1 MSSTVTRRGPAVLV
15 AAVLSVGLV
24 AGGTL
29 WLGAKASGGKRP
41 GRAPHSPQANRSPSS
56 SPGGQPIPDMLL
68 AWTPGG
74 LPPGFSERVARL
86 PGVDR
91 LVTVSSGTGWLT
103 RSFDELGHVLDSP
116 PGGYAIPIEVAATD
130 PRAYRSFMPPEDR
143 AVLSRLA
150 RGEAA
155 LGATS
160 ARLRRLG
167 SGGTLAFGDRRVR
180 VAGILPDADLGAHEV
195 LLSTRTAAVL
205 GITRPRYVL
214 IDPSPGASRSALTV
228 RIRSLLAPGA
238 PLRVR
243 GLGETPF
250 FRQGDAVLPPIAM
263 KQAFGEFAAQ
273 PLPNGFMR
281 MDPSWQAGHIVD
293 ANVPILGHVQCNSAL
308 IPMLRGALKETAR
321 QGLGHVIDSNGY
333 GGCYVPRFISEDPT
347 GDISH
352 HSWGAAIDFNVPEN
366 PFGAAPHQDP
376 RLVAIFEKWGFT
388 WGGRWLVPDGMH
400 FEFSHFP
407 PPP

>member
-1 MSSTVTRRGPAVLV
+1 MSSTVTRRGRAVLV

-24 AGGTL
+24 AGGAL
-29 WLGAKASGGKRP
+29 RLGAKAPGGKRQV
-41 GRAPHSPQANRSPSS
+41 GAPHLPQANRSPSS
-56 SPGGQPIPDMLL
+56 SPGRQPIPDMLL

-74 LPPGFSERVARL
+74 LPPGFSERVARF

-91 LVTVSSGTGWLT
+91 LVTVSSGTAWLT
-103 RSFDELGHVLDSP
+103 RSFDELGGVVDSP
-116 PGGYAIPIEVAATD
+116 PKGFAIPIEVGATD
-130 PRAYRSFMPPEDR
+130 PRAYRSFVTPEDR

-180 VAGILPDADLGAHEV
+180 VAGILPDADMGAHEV
-195 LLSTRTAAVL
+195 LLSTRTATVL

-214 IDPSPGASRSALTV
+214 IDPSPGASRPALTV
-228 RIRSLLAPGA
+228 RIRSLLAEGA

-263 KQAFGEFAAQ
+263 KQA
-273 PLPNGFMR
+273 
-281 MDPSWQAGHIVD
+281 
-293 ANVPILGHVQCNSAL
+293 
-308 IPMLRGALKETAR
+308 R
-321 QGLGHVIDSNGY
+321 QGLDHAIDSNGY
-333 GGCYVPRFISEDPT
+333 GGCYVPRFINEDPA

-366 PFGAAPHQDP
+366 PFGAPPHQDP
-376 RLVAIFEKWGFT
+376 HLVAIFEKWGFT

-400 FEFSHFP
+400 FEFSNFP
-407 PPP
+407 PHP